1 MNLPSDLSRLR
12 VLGGPYMGHSL
23 SVFAHS
29 LVFPAQH
36 VAYSPKK
43 ICGLSKC
50 NQKLMWTISSDI
62 AMETKTIGRWK

>member
-12 VLGGPYMGHSL
+12 VRDEFHMGHSL

-50 NQKLMWTISSDI
+50 NQKLIWAISSDI
-62 AMETKTIGRWK
+62 AMEIKTIG